1 MKWINFTVVFFFD
14 IFHFQSLKIFFG
26 KYEKKN
32 LFCEIVLTHLANDHN
47 WVKIIGTFAANMFFF
62 LNIKKSV
69 HKKNYVKHFP
79 KEKLL
84 SSLSFLLCTTF
95 VVQLHK
101 YNGKKSWMEQSAN
114 TFWKHCT
121 KKKKSLMCW
130 FSNVC

>member
-1 MKWINFTVVFFFD
+1 MNQFHGSTFFWYIPF
-14 IFHFQSLKIFFG
+14 SKSKKFFW
-26 KYEKKN
+26 EIWKKK

-62 LNIKKSV
+62 LNKKSV